1 MSQIINSASGVA
13 DHGQG
18 PFQREH
24 EAPPPPSEAAPAPPD
39 KAVDAADVGLMIEDD
54 ETAGGS
60 VYTTVDRRTG
70 AVIRQLPRDSLLK
83 LSEAPDYAAGAL
95 IKTRA

>member
-1 MSQIINSASGVA
+1 MSQIISSASGVG

-18 PFQREH
+18 SFQREH
-24 EAPPPPSEAAPAPPD
+24 EAPSPPSKPAPASPD
-39 KAVDAADVGLMIEDD
+39 EAVDASDVRLMIEDD
-54 ETAGGS
+54 EAAGGS

-70 AVIRQLPRDSLLK
+70 AVIRQLPRDGLLK